1 MISFGILPWQR
12 SRIKSNAGRKNM
24 KLRIP
29 IPNSLFRIGI
39 LLMIVKVLSS
49 FTNIVEVSDFADM
62 VLSLAACLFFAG
74 AVLQKRYSAKTL
86 CVFAFLA
93 ALGLLTSLRT
103 GNLNIFISLVTCISL
118 CGEDLD
124 DTLAYMLFWE
134 TAFVVTVAV
143 ISVIFH
149 GCGIS
154 MMTLVGK
161 EMQYNFGFSHPNVF
175 ACIATNLIAIYVWLH
190 FRSLS
195 AIATAVILVLNILI
209 YGLTGCRTTPVITA
223 FLLVA
228 VFFLRKRDE
237 NWKFLRFCAAYIA
250 PCLSVLFAVL
260 CSIYTSQYALVD
272 LLDKLLSKRIKLG
285 AYHLHHYGI
294 SFWGQNVTDIVVK
307 WDPFWKFSSV
317 TFDNIFTYLLVSQ
330 LVWLVIIC
338 VLLYKCAKKGDNR
351 TCIFIL
357 AWAMYGIT
365 EVHGINPFMF
375 FPVLIVSGLAG
386 HGGREELCQKK
397 AMQ

>member
-1 MISFGILPWQR
+1 
-12 SRIKSNAGRKNM
+12 M

-39 LLMIVKVLSS
+39 LLMIIKVLSS
-49 FTNIVEVSDFADM
+49 FTNIVEVSDFTDM

-74 AVLQKRYSAKTL
+74 SIFQKRYSAKTL
-86 CVFAFLA
+86 CAFAFLA
-93 ALGLLTSLRT
+93 ALGLLTSWRT
-103 GNLNIFISLVTCISL
+103 GNLNIFISLVTCISV

-134 TAFVVTVAV
+134 AAYIVTIAV

-154 MMTLVGK
+154 MMTLVGR

-195 AIATAVILVLNILI
+195 VTAVAAILVLNMLV
-209 YGLTGCRTTPVITA
+209 YGMTGCRTTPVITV
-223 FLLVA
+223 FLLAA
-228 VFFLRKRDE
+228 VFFLRKKDE
-237 NWKFLRFCAAYIA
+237 DWKVLRFCAAYA
-250 PCLSVLFAVL
+250 VPFLSILFAVL
-260 CSIYTSQYALVD
+260 CSVYTSQYAIVE

-307 WDPFWKFSSV
+307 WDPFWRFNSV
-317 TFDNIFTYLLVSQ
+317 TFDNIFTYLLVGQ
-330 LVWLVIIC
+330 LVWLVVIS
-338 VLLYKCAKKGDNR
+338 VLFYKCAKKGDNR

-365 EVHGINPFMF
+365 EVHGINPFLF
-375 FPVLIVSGLAG
+375 FPALIVSGLVG
-386 HGGREELCQKK
+386 QGEREGLCQKRVN
-397 AMQ
+397 Q